1 MRKQKIL
8 IVLFAGSLVLPGVV
22 WTGFSGRFDTE
33 NNENRKLAEF
43 PEVNLESLGDF
54 PEQFEAYYKDHV
66 PFKNDLVKFCNFID
80 TEFFRNTKIGDVVIG
95 EDNWL
100 FYLPEREGENAM
112 ADYQKTNVYTLEQS
126 AEIAS
131 GIAKVRDWFLNRGVE
146 QFHYYVAPNKETLY
160 SKYMPEKPKVIGIG
174 DSRMETFAKYM
185 KENSDV
191 EFDFLADYL
200 REFTE
205 KYQLFRKY
213 DTHMNNLGG
222 YITNEKIVQDMTG
235 ESLPIEDIQVMIG
248 TKPCR
253 GDLSRMI
260 GRYKELDDDREY
272 GLKYFHDGIRY
283 KVKKEESEGGE
294 EILESVNRILSA
306 GIPVMGHLGLTPQSI
321 HKFGTYNVRAKDEE
335 EAEKLVRD
343 AHLLEDAGCFAIVLE
358 KIPAALGTRVASE
371 LRIPI
376 IGIGAGGG
384 VDGQVLVIH
393 DMLGIN
399 KGFSPR
405 FLRRYADLHEVMT
418 GAVTSYVEDV
428 KSGDFPNES
437 EQY

>member
-1 MRKQKIL
+1 MSFDVQFPGLGLEFTINRVALSIGGFNIYWYGVIIAAGMVL
-8 IVLFAGSLVLPGVV
+8 AMLFAFRNADNFGINSDRLIDVILVGDSAANVMAGYETTVPITLDMMIYHARSVARAVRRALVVVDLPFGTYQGNSKV
-22 WTGFSGRFDTE
+22 
-33 NNENRKLAEF
+33 A
-43 PEVNLESLGDF
+43 LES
-54 PEQFEAYYKDHV
+54 A
-66 PFKNDLVKFCNFID
+66 
-80 TEFFRNTKIGDVVIG
+80 
-95 EDNWL
+95 
-100 FYLPEREGENAM
+100 
-112 ADYQKTNVYTLEQS
+112 
-126 AEIAS
+126 
-131 GIAKVRDWFLNRGVE
+131 VRIM
-146 QFHYYVAPNKETLY
+146 KET
-160 SKYMPEKPKVIGIG
+160 E
-174 DSRMETFAKYM
+174 
-185 KENSDV
+185 
-191 EFDFLADYL
+191 ADAV
-200 REFTE
+200 
-205 KYQLFRKY
+205 
-213 DTHMNNLGG
+213 
-222 YITNEKIVQDMTG
+222 KI
-235 ESLPIEDIQVMIG
+235 
-248 TKPCR
+248 
-253 GDLSRMI
+253 
-260 GRYKELDDDREY
+260 
-272 GLKYFHDGIRY
+272 
-283 KVKKEESEGGE
+283 EGGE